1 MSSSPSANYYRPT
14 EEPEPMDLTQL
25 NIEASVMCLVS
36 KVKFLCGRCGSP
48 AVRLRQPKVRQPIH
62 NQAYTP
68 NPGLND
74 NEPKTDATANVP
86 ACVNVN
92 NNGISAVKETASNKE
107 MNLALS
113 QVVDGVTRKV
123 VKGKGNKFTDGLDL
137 SLTTD
142 WASELR
148 PSMRKLRQAMDHL
161 LKTARLMH
169 SVQRLQQDMKKTSS
183 ILTTMY
189 RRDVCFSQSVS
200 VNFTPPKCGFY
211 YSIPFFLDSSINFF
225 GSLVFQLTAIVSA
238 IMAKLWGTSITE
250 NYVRI
255 LCSLGV
261 LAYFEGLLSLY
272 GSETDMWSDMCVA
285 IEDLCAV
292 NFTIVRSNIQR

>member
-14 EEPEPMDLTQL
+14 EEIEPLDLTQL

-48 AVRLRQPKVRQPIH
+48 AVRLRQPKANTRRGFTNIQNTINNQPY
-62 NQAYTP
+62 AS
-68 NPGLND
+68 NPSLND
-74 NEPKTDATANVP
+74 NESKSETTNSLSS
-86 ACVNVN
+86 CVNVN
-92 NNGISAVKETASNKE
+92 NNNAITGIKETTAAGNKE
-107 MNLALS
+107 LNLALS
-113 QVVDGVTRKV
+113 PVVDGVARKV
-123 VKGKGNKFTDGLDL
+123 VKGKGINKFTDGLDL

-200 VNFTPPKCGFY
+200 IDFM
-211 YSIPFFLDSSINFF
+211 
-225 GSLVFQLTAIVSA
+225 TAKS
-238 IMAKLWGTSITE
+238 KS
-250 NYVRI
+250 
-255 LCSLGV
+255 
-261 LAYFEGLLSLY
+261 
-272 GSETDMWSDMCVA
+272 
-285 IEDLCAV
+285 
-292 NFTIVRSNIQR
+292 

>member
-14 EEPEPMDLTQL
+14 EEIEPLDLTQL

-48 AVRLRQPKVRQPIH
+48 AVRLRQPKANTRRGFTNIQNTINNQPY
-62 NQAYTP
+62 AS
-68 NPGLND
+68 NPSLND
-74 NEPKTDATANVP
+74 NETTKTETPNNLSS
-86 ACVNVN
+86 CVNVN
-92 NNGISAVKETASNKE
+92 NNNAITGLKETVVNKE
-107 MNLALS
+107 LNLALS
-113 QVVDGVTRKV
+113 QVVVDGVTRKV

-200 VNFTPPKCGFY
+200 IDFVTLKP
-211 YSIPFFLDSSINFF
+211 IIFF
-225 GSLVFQLTAIVSA
+225 GCEKDIKRFIAF
-238 IMAKLWGTSITE
+238 
-250 NYVRI
+250 
-255 LCSLGV
+255 LCFS
-261 LAYFEGLLSLY
+261 
-272 GSETDMWSDMCVA
+272 
-285 IEDLCAV
+285 
-292 NFTIVRSNIQR
+292 

>member
-14 EEPEPMDLTQL
+14 EEPEPLDLTQL

-48 AVRLRQPKVRQPIH
+48 AVRLRQPKANTRRGFTNIQNTISNQPYAS
-62 NQAYTP
+62 NP
-68 NPGLND
+68 NVNLND
-74 NEPKTDATANVP
+74 NETKTETTNLSS
-86 ACVNVN
+86 VNVN
-92 NNGISAVKETASNKE
+92 NNAISGTKESTVNKE
-107 MNLALS
+107 LNLALS

-123 VKGKGNKFTDGLDL
+123 VKAKGNKFTDGLDL

-148 PSMRKLRQAMDHL
+148 PSMRKLRQAMDGL

-189 RRDVCFSQSVS
+189 RRDVCLSQSVS
-200 VNFTPPKCGFY
+200 L
-211 YSIPFFLDSSINFF
+211 FLFLLIF
-225 GSLVFQLTAIVSA
+225 
-238 IMAKLWGTSITE
+238 
-250 NYVRI
+250 
-255 LCSLGV
+255 CSMCLIKI
-261 LAYFEGLLSLY
+261 YICLLPVSLY
-272 GSETDMWSDMCVA
+272 HA
-285 IEDLCAV
+285 
-292 NFTIVRSNIQR
+292 

>member
-14 EEPEPMDLTQL
+14 EEIEPLDLTQL

-48 AVRLRQPKVRQPIH
+48 AVRLRQPKSANTRRGFTNIQNTINNQPY
-62 NQAYTP
+62 AS
-68 NPGLND
+68 NPSLND
-74 NEPKTDATANVP
+74 NETTKSETPNNLSS
-86 ACVNVN
+86 CVNVN
-92 NNGISAVKETASNKE
+92 NNNAITGLKETAVNKE
-107 MNLALS
+107 LNLALS
-113 QVVDGVTRKV
+113 PLVDGVTRKV
-123 VKGKGNKFTDGLDL
+123 VVKSKGNKFTDGLDL

-200 VNFTPPKCGFY
+200 IDVVKIIK
-211 YSIPFFLDSSINFF
+211 S
-225 GSLVFQLTAIVSA
+225 
-238 IMAKLWGTSITE
+238 
-250 NYVRI
+250 
-255 LCSLGV
+255 
-261 LAYFEGLLSLY
+261 
-272 GSETDMWSDMCVA
+272 
-285 IEDLCAV
+285 
-292 NFTIVRSNIQR
+292 